1 MGKGD
6 KRSKKGK
13 LILGTFGVS
22 RKARSQNKGL
32 ANTLADGATTEKK
45 KVSKT
50 KKTK

>member
-13 LILGTFGVS
+13 LILGTFGVR

-32 ANTLADGATTEKK
+32 ANIQVEVATTEKK
-45 KVSKT
+45 KVSKA